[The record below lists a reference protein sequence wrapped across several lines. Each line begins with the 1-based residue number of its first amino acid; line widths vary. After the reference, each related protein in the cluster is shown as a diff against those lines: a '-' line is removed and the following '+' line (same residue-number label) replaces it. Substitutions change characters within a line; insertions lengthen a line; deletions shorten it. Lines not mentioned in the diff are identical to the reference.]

1 MCVWMCECVCVCVCV
16 RAYMCECVRVGVCI
30 YTCMCMCVRVSL
42 SVNTSIPTYKVKNNK
57 KNLKYF
63 LAIKMSNLM
72 INLYTL

>member
-1 MCVWMCECVCVCVCV
+1 MCVCVCAC
-16 RAYMCECVRVGVCI
+16 ACECV
-30 YTCMCMCVRVSL
+30 CVRVSL